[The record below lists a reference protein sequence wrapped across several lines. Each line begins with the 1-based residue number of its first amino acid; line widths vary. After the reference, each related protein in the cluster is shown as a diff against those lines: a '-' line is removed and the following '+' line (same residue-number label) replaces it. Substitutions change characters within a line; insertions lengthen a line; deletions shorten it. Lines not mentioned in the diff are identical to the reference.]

1 MCQRDQYLTSIIL
14 LTTSAAVVS
23 SGLFILLAM
32 GKIHKTDQLKDRNEI
47 TKKNNE
53 TVLPTNISTATLV
66 PLSKASFQ
74 RLKLV

>member
-1 MCQRDQYLTSIIL
+1 MCQRDQYITSIIL

-53 TVLPTNISTATLV
+53 TVLPTNISTALPV
-66 PLSKASFQ
+66 PPGKSNFQ

>member
-1 MCQRDQYLTSIIL
+1 MCQRDQYLISVYL
-14 LTTSAAVVS
+14 LTTGAAVVS

-32 GKIHKTDQLKDRNEI
+32 GKIHKTDQLKTTNEI

-53 TVLPTNISTATLV
+53 SVLPTNISVAVIPKT
-66 PLSKASFQ
+66 F